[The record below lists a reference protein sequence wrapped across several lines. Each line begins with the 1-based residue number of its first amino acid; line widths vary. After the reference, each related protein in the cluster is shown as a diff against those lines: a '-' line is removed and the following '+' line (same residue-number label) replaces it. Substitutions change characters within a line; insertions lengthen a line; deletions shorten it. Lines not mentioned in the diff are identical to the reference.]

1 MTVISEGL
9 LLNSKYIYIKVGR
22 KEEGFQAFLTQPPV
36 VLFAMR
42 SVTVID
48 LRLCDRK
55 KSLHCRCSSLWT
67 LVDKIHIRRE

>member
-1 MTVISEGL
+1 MRVHANVI
-9 LLNSKYIYIKVGR
+9 KMGR
-22 KEEGFQAFLTQPPV
+22 EEEGFQAFLTQAPV

-55 KSLHCRCSSLWT
+55 KRLGA
-67 LVDKIHIRRE
+67 RRFGL

>member
-1 MTVISEGL
+1 M
-9 LLNSKYIYIKVGR
+9 GR

-42 SVTVID
+42 SVTVIN

-55 KSLHCRCSSLWT
+55 KSLGARRFGL
-67 LVDKIHIRRE
+67 DKIHIRRE